1 MRPKGASVSVYYT
14 VHFIL
19 PAEPLITGRV
29 TCSQS
34 EIRLMLLGSPP
45 DMVHG
50 TVLSRASRPVI
61 KGPAEQFI
69 FMVHSFFHE
78 KDDIRNIITDDVE
91 KIKG

>member
-1 MRPKGASVSVYYT
+1 MRCCLY
-14 VHFIL
+14 I
-19 PAEPLITGRV
+19 EPLITGRV

-61 KGPAEQFI
+61 KGSVILFLGWVGI
-69 FMVHSFFHE
+69 YT
-78 KDDIRNIITDDVE
+78 IIHYRVE
-91 KIKG
+91 KIKRFIQK